1 MTITLHDKLKRRW
14 LTQYMTGLDADNLT
28 PADHF
33 HMARCLSWRFHHV
46 KRMTAAVTAGLCDR
60 QTLRQMVDTM
70 PVCRQIEDD
79 LFDYQE
85 RLTEL
90 TEDVAEGNITPEE
103 YETAVE
109 ELAIIVLLL
118 AFLLGRNPD
127 PDEAPEAEQQLIVR
141 LQAYLALG
149 GSSGDAAILIS
160 EFDAL
165 DLSDDIRTQL
175 DETIAITEESVAG
188 LTEAAATKGVEEG
201 AASLASRLAL
211 WVFTAFGMYNLG
223 KMAQASDPRLI
234 WNLGGTERHC
244 GTCLRLSGQVHTARE
259 WAASGY
265 RPQGG
270 NLDCKGFR
278 CDCSLNETS
287 NAVSGSF

>member
-1 MTITLHDKLKRRW
+1 MITLHDKLKRRW
-14 LTQYMTGLDADNLT
+14 LMQYMTGLDADSLT
-28 PADHF
+28 PADHW

-60 QTLRQMVDTM
+60 RAVRQMVDSM

-90 TEDVAEGNITPEE
+90 TEDAAAGDITPEE
-103 YETAVE
+103 YESAVE
-109 ELAIIVLLL
+109 ELALVVLLL
-118 AFLLGRNPD
+118 AFLLGRNPN
-127 PDEAPEAEQQLIVR
+127 PDEAPEAEQSLIVS

-149 GSSGDAAILIS
+149 GSSSDAAILIS

-165 DLSDDIRTQL
+165 DLPDSIRTQL

-201 AASLASRLAL
+201 AASLASRLGL
-211 WVFTAFGMYNLG
+211 WIFTAFGMYNLG
-223 KMAQASDPRLI
+223 KMAQTSDPRLV
-234 WNLGGTERHC
+234 WNLGATERHC
-244 GTCLRLSGQVHTARE
+244 GDCSRLAGQVHTASE
-259 WAASGY
+259 WAASSF

-270 NLDCKGFR
+270 NLECRGFR
-278 CDCSLNETS
+278 CDCGLSETS
-287 NAVSGSF
+287 DPVSGSF